1 MEPQFKIRQQQ
12 EEWQQGIAD
21 LKEWERSQKAKD
33 SKATRGTG
41 ESQPARELA
50 PIRYGKQRQAHILCV
65 IRSPPHACGV
75 HGRGSSYDNGA
86 TVIEEIVPEPVA
98 SNLPQGSKPQRLDK
112 GKENH
117 AAMHTYD
124 HSKAKW
130 DNFNPE
136 EEALPRQPVS
146 AAAPPK
152 PSNTLADGFLT
163 ARETTRKPQ
172 QKPLPP
178 VRQPPQADNSAE
190 GHKNRG
196 NELFRKTQYD
206 QAVDAYTR
214 YGRWLLFAVE
224 QTSES

>member
-33 SKATRGTG
+33 SKATRGTS
-41 ESQPARELA
+41 ESQPTRQLA
-50 PIRYGKQRQAHILCV
+50 PIRYVDQRQAHILCV
-65 IRSPPHACGV
+65 IQSRAHVCGV
-75 HGRGSSYDNGA
+75 YDRGSSYGNGA
-86 TVIEEIVPEPVA
+86 TVTEEIAPEPVA
-98 SNLPQGSKPQRLDK
+98 KPQRLDK

-117 AAMHTYD
+117 AAMHTHD

-130 DNFNPE
+130 DNFTPE
-136 EEALPRQPVS
+136 EEAAPSQPVS
-146 AAAPPK
+146 AAAPAK
-152 PSNTLADGFLT
+152 PTSTLADGFLR

-196 NELFRKTQYD
+196 NELFRKTHYD
-206 QAVDAYTR
+206 QAVDVYTK
-214 YGRWLLFAVE
+214 YGHPDCSVQSRKM
-224 QTSES
+224 SKS